1 MMLGALGFAALLF
14 TALALMP
21 RKHIV
26 RYSESEHGA
35 NRQRARRE
43 ET

>member
-1 MMLGALGFAALLF
+1 MLGALGFAALVIA
-14 TALALMP
+14 ALALMP
-21 RKHIV
+21 RKHIA

-43 ET
+43 QT